1 LGNPGPSLPTRAK
14 NIFLLGLNW
23 HVGEWGSDK
32 RDKEIDERYDTMM
45 IAGNT
50 VAKISSEN
58 GESEAEWRSG
68 WTEWGDIFLQQK
80 FGQWRQFF
88 FWPVP
93 RCPTSPRLTVFNLV
107 CPQVAKSGQGR
118 KSAGWWVFWRGLG
131 ENLAEGGW
139 SALDVGFTGTITPC
153 VYTLLWI

>member
-1 LGNPGPSLPTRAK
+1 MGNPGPSLPTRAK
-14 NIFLLGLNW
+14 NILLLGLNW

-88 FWPVP
+88 SGL
-93 RCPTSPRLTVFNLV
+93 SPDV
-107 CPQVAKSGQGR
+107 PQVQG
-118 KSAGWWVFWRGLG
+118 
-131 ENLAEGGW
+131 
-139 SALDVGFTGTITPC
+139 
-153 VYTLLWI
+153 